1 MTKSELLDVLKSE
14 SVRFRRVN
22 GFAFVPYTHGVLLK
36 GRIPLGLAR
45 KIREGIDTE
54 KMQIS
59 VYHGSFW
66 DEPEEWATNVD
77 LADILSEI
85 VDTLTHY
92 PNAEET
98 YEKRKT
104 EVEK

>member
-14 SVRFRRVN
+14 GVRFRRVN

-54 KMQIS
+54 KCKFLFITVLFGMSLRSGQQMYLKS
-59 VYHGSFW
+59 TLPS
-66 DEPEEWATNVD
+66 P
-77 LADILSEI
+77 ILVSI
-85 VDTLTHY
+85 
-92 PNAEET
+92 P
-98 YEKRKT
+98 KS
-104 EVEK
+104 